1 MSPFKRSV
9 VPALAALV
17 AVGWVAWVPL
27 ALAQSS
33 NSVITGTVT
42 DAAGN
47 KPLPDVVVTATSP
60 NLQGERTVLTDATG
74 TYRLSQLPPGTYA
87 VRFEADGY
95 RLYTRG
101 DITLRLGYTVR
112 LNAQLLPES
121 LEATEEIAVV
131 ARPPTIDV
139 GSTRTGVSVGAE
151 MLNTLAVVRPGGKGG
166 AARSFEALAELA
178 PGASSDTYGVSL
190 NGTTS
195 PENGFLV
202 DGLSVGSPAVG
213 ILGTPLSVEFIQ
225 EVNVITGGFMPEYGR
240 STGGIVTVQ
249 TKSGS
254 NELHGSVFSNYTPGL
269 FEGTPQVVHS
279 QGSVIRTRQRLVNLG
294 DFGATLGGP
303 ILKDKLWFFAGVV
316 PSLTRRELSRSLN
329 RFRLDENGVEVRDAQ
344 GFLQTDPI
352 PNTTRSYFA
361 DLRTVQY
368 LGKLTYQATPDHSL
382 TLSVYGTPTG
392 SGGNNRFGYAVET
405 NALETDNIAGSYSA
419 FAHRYQQDSN
429 DVSLKLTSAFL
440 ERQLL
445 LDVTVGWHHMT
456 NGTFAADGSRLGSD
470 EGISGLPQFLMQR
483 NAPFHSITD
492 FEQIPDPSVCEPV
505 ARTNP
510 DGTTGTTL
518 PCRVNTYLLGGPGLL
533 ISGLLDRYQAN
544 AVATY
549 LATGLGHH
557 VIKAGADVELT
568 TNLDTRAYTG
578 GVIYNESASGTSF
591 QDFRAFGYLRGPD
604 ELVPQNAVV
613 SHTRALAVGGF
624 LQDSW
629 SILDKVTLNAG
640 LRYDAQTIYGTGG
653 NAAFYLPNQLS
664 PRVGLIYDFTQ
675 QGRSK
680 LYANYARYYQNAV
693 LAMFNS
699 QFSNVIR
706 YRTTRRRDATAT
718 APGCDPLRQQAPYT
732 ECRDEDN
739 IIPTTGPLDI
749 SRKYQQ
755 LFAINS
761 PVDSTLVPQSSDEF
775 VVGAEYE
782 VLANTRAGVSF
793 THRYMNDV
801 IEDMSRNEATNYFIG
816 NPGRGI
822 ASDFERARRDYD
834 AVSLQLT
841 RAFSEGW
848 LAQASYT
855 WSSLRGNYSGLFRPE
870 SGQLAPNVTSD
881 FDLVSLLENKD
892 GPLPLD
898 RTHRVQ
904 VYGSRQFDLTKT
916 LRLNLGLGYQGQSG
930 APINVQGAHYI
941 YGSGLTFILPRGSGG
956 TLPWVHT
963 VDGRLS
969 ADVKLMKDMVA
980 TLSVDVFNLFNFQ
993 AATRVDEIWTANTVD
1008 AVLKEGGA
1016 TFEDIENGK
1025 LLVRGTQTPAVKN
1038 PNFGNP
1044 IAYQPPRSVRFG
1056 MRVAF

>member
-1 MSPFKRSV
+1 MA
-9 VPALAALV
+9 PALAALV
-17 AVGWVAWVPL
+17 AVGWVAWAPL
-27 ALAQSS
+27 ALAQAS

-42 DAAGN
+42 DATSN
-47 KPLPDVVVTATSP
+47 KPRPDVVVTATSP
-60 NLQGERTVLTDATG
+60 NLQGEQTVITDATG
-74 TYRLSQLPPGTYA
+74 VYRLSQLPPGVYT
-87 VRFEADGY
+87 VRFEAEGY
-95 RLYTRG
+95 RPYTRG
-101 DITLRLGYTVR
+101 DISLRLGYTVR
-112 LNAQLLPES
+112 LNAQLLPET

-131 ARPPTIDV
+131 AKPPTIDV

-151 MLNTLAVVRPGGKGG
+151 MINNLAVVRPSGKGG
-166 AARSFEALAELA
+166 AARSFESLAELA
-178 PGASSDTYGVSL
+178 PGASADTYGVSL

-202 DGLSVGSPAVG
+202 DGLSVGNPAVG

-254 NELHGSVFSNYTPGL
+254 NEFHGSLFSNYTPGFL
-269 FEGTPQVVHS
+269 EGTPQVVRS
-279 QGSVIRTRQRLVNLG
+279 QGSVIRTSQRLVNLG
-294 DFGATLGGP
+294 DFGGTLGGP

-316 PSLTRRELSRSLN
+316 PSLTRRELSRGFN
-329 RFRLDENGVEVRDAQ
+329 RFRLDANGVELRDDD
-344 GFLQTDPI
+344 GFLQTEPI
-352 PNTTRSYFA
+352 PNTERSWLA

-368 LGKLTYQATPDHSL
+368 LGKLTYQVNPDHSL
-382 TLSVYGTPTG
+382 TLSAYGTPTS
-392 SGGNNRFGYAVET
+392 SGGNNRFGYALET
-405 NALETDNIAGSYSA
+405 NAVETDNLGGAYSA
-419 FAHRYQQDSN
+419 FAHRYQQDSQ

-456 NGTFAADGSRLGSD
+456 NGTLPADGSRIGSED
-470 EGISGLPQFLMQR
+470 GMAGTPQFLMQR
-483 NAPFHSITD
+483 NAPFHSLTD
-492 FEQIPDPSVCEPV
+492 FERIPDPSVCDPV

-533 ISGLLDRYQAN
+533 ITNSMDRYQAN
-544 AVATY
+544 AVATF
-549 LATGLGHH
+549 LATALGHH
-557 VIKAGADVELT
+557 VIKAGGDVELM
-568 TNLDTRAYTG
+568 TNLDTRAYSG
-578 GVIYNESASGTSF
+578 GVIYNEAANGASF

-604 ELVPQNAVV
+604 DLVPQNAVV
-613 SHTRALAVGGF
+613 SNTRALAVGGF

-653 NAAFYLPNQLS
+653 TAAFYLPNQLS

-706 YRTTRRRDATAT
+706 YRTNRRREATAT
-718 APGCDPLRQQAPYT
+718 APGCDPLNQQAPYR
-732 ECRDEDN
+732 ECRDENN
-739 IIPTTGPLDI
+739 IIPTAGPLDI

-761 PVDSTLVPQSSDEF
+761 PVDATLVPQSSDEF
-775 VVGAEYE
+775 VLGGEYE
-782 VLANTRAGVSF
+782 VLADTRVGLSY
-793 THRYMNDV
+793 TRRYMNDV

-822 ASDFERARRDYD
+822 ASDFDKARRDY
-834 AVSLQLT
+834 AALSLTLT

-848 LAQASYT
+848 MAQASYT
-855 WSSLRGNYSGLFRPE
+855 LSNLQGNYSGLYRPE

-881 FDLVSLLENKD
+881 FDLESLLENKD

-898 RTHRVQ
+898 RRHRVQ
-904 VYGSRQFDLTKT
+904 VYGSRQFELTKG
-916 LRLNLGLGYQGQSG
+916 LRLNLGLGYQGQAG
-930 APINVQGAHYI
+930 TPINVQGAHYI

-963 VDGRLS
+963 VDTRLS
-969 ADVKLMKDMVA
+969 ADVKLVRDMVA

-1008 AVLKEGGA
+1008 AVLGG
-1016 TFEDIENGK
+1016 TFADIENGK
-1025 LLVRGTQTPAVKN
+1025 LMQRGTNTPAVKN

>member
-1 MSPFKRSV
+1 MIQADTVALVELSQLRERWAERFSWD
-9 VPALAALV
+9 ALAATGLRVLGALIVGFLAYAVLVLVLRRVERAIGDPTPGVISAQEQRARTLLSLMRSVGLVLIILATIVMMLGALGVNVGPLLAGAGVIGV
-17 AVGWVAWVPL
+17 AVGFGSQTLVRD
-27 ALAQSS
+27 
-33 NSVITGTVT
+33 VITGIFLLLEDAVAVGDVVQLGGLSGVVEHLSIRAIKLRAQDGSVHIIPFSAVTTVT
-42 DAAGN
+42 N
-47 KPLPDVVVTATSP
+47 M
-60 NLQGERTVLTDATG
+60 
-74 TYRLSQLPPGTYA
+74 
-87 VRFEADGY
+87 
-95 RLYTRG
+95 TR
-101 DITLRLGYTVR
+101 
-112 LNAQLLPES
+112 
-121 LEATEEIAVV
+121 
-131 ARPPTIDV
+131 
-139 GSTRTGVSVGAE
+139 
-151 MLNTLAVVRPGGKGG
+151 
-166 AARSFEALAELA
+166 
-178 PGASSDTYGVSL
+178 
-190 NGTTS
+190 
-195 PENGFLV
+195 
-202 DGLSVGSPAVG
+202 
-213 ILGTPLSVEFIQ
+213 
-225 EVNVITGGFMPEYGR
+225 
-240 STGGIVTVQ
+240 
-249 TKSGS
+249 
-254 NELHGSVFSNYTPGL
+254 
-269 FEGTPQVVHS
+269 
-279 QGSVIRTRQRLVNLG
+279 
-294 DFGATLGGP
+294 DF
-303 ILKDKLWFFAGVV
+303 
-316 PSLTRRELSRSLN
+316 
-329 RFRLDENGVEVRDAQ
+329 
-344 GFLQTDPI
+344 
-352 PNTTRSYFA
+352 
-361 DLRTVQY
+361 
-368 LGKLTYQATPDHSL
+368 
-382 TLSVYGTPTG
+382 
-392 SGGNNRFGYAVET
+392 
-405 NALETDNIAGSYSA
+405 A
-419 FAHRYQQDSN
+419 FA
-429 DVSLKLTSAFL
+429 V
-440 ERQLL
+440 

-629 SILDKVTLNAG
+629 SIPDKVTLNAG

-904 VYGSRQFDLTKT
+904 VYGSHQFDLTKT

>member
-1 MSPFKRSV
+1 V

-17 AVGWVAWVPL
+17 AVGWVAWAPL
-27 ALAQSS
+27 ALAQAS

-60 NLQGERTVLTDATG
+60 NLQGERTALTDATG
-74 TYRLSQLPPGTYA
+74 VYRLSQLPPGVYS
-87 VRFEADGY
+87 VRFEAEGY
-95 RLYTRG
+95 RPYTRG

-112 LNAQLLPES
+112 LNAQLLPET

-131 ARPPTIDV
+131 AKPPTIDV

-151 MLNTLAVVRPGGKGG
+151 MLNNLAVVRPGGKGG
-166 AARSFEALAELA
+166 ASRSFESLAELA
-178 PGASSDTYGVSL
+178 PGASADTYGVSL

-202 DGLSVGSPAVG
+202 DGLSVGNPAVG

-254 NELHGSVFSNYTPGL
+254 NEFHGSIFSNYTPGL
-269 FEGTPQVVHS
+269 LEGTPQVVRS
-279 QGSVIRTRQRLVNLG
+279 QGSVIRTTQRLVNLG

-303 ILKDKLWFFAGVV
+303 ILQDKLWFFAGVV
-316 PSLTRRELSRSLN
+316 PSVTRREVSRNLN
-329 RFRLDENGVEVRDAQ
+329 RFRLDENGVELRDEQ

-352 PNTTRSYFA
+352 ANTTRSWFA

-368 LGKLTYQATPDHSL
+368 LGKLTYQVLPDHSL
-382 TLSVYGTPTG
+382 TLSVYGTPTS
-392 SGGNNRFGYAVET
+392 SGGNNRFGYAQET
-405 NALETDNIAGSYSA
+405 NALEVDNVAGSYSA

-440 ERQLL
+440 ERKLL

-456 NGTFAADGSRLGSD
+456 NGTFAADGTALGSED
-470 EGISGLPQFLMQR
+470 GMSGTPQFLMQR

-492 FEQIPDPSVCEPV
+492 FEQLPDPSVCDPV

-518 PCRVNTYLLGGPGLL
+518 PCRVSTYLLGGPGLL
-533 ISGLLDRYQAN
+533 IAGQLDRYQAN
-544 AVATY
+544 AVATF
-549 LATGLGHH
+549 LATALGHH
-557 VIKAGADVELT
+557 VIKAGGDVELMS
-568 TNLDTRAYTG
+568 NLDTRAYSG
-578 GVIYNESASGTSF
+578 GVLYNEAANGSSF

-604 ELVPQNAVV
+604 DLVPQNAVV
-613 SHTRALAVGGF
+613 SNTRALAVGGF

-699 QFSNVIR
+699 QFSNVLR
-706 YRTTRRRDATAT
+706 YRTNRQRAANPVTG
-718 APGCDPLRQQAPYT
+718 APGCDPLSQQAPYS
-732 ECRDEDN
+732 ECRDERN
-739 IIPTTGPLDI
+739 IISTAGPLDI

-761 PVDSTLVPQSSDEF
+761 PVDSELVPQSSDEF
-775 VVGAEYE
+775 VLGGEYE
-782 VLANTRAGVSF
+782 VLADTRVGLSF

-822 ASDFERARRDYD
+822 ASDFPRARRDYD
-834 AVSLQLT
+834 AVSLTLT
-841 RAFSEGW
+841 RSFSEGW
-848 LAQASYT
+848 LAHASYT
-855 WSSLRGNYSGLFRPE
+855 WSSLQGNYSGLYRPE

-904 VYGSRQFDLTKT
+904 VYGSREFRLNNS

-930 APINVQGAHYI
+930 TPSNVQGAHYI

-969 ADVKLMKDMVA
+969 ADVRLVRDVVG

-1008 AVLKEGGA
+1008 AVIDGS
-1016 TFEDIENGK
+1016 FEDIENGK
-1025 LLVRGTQTPAVKN
+1025 LLQRGTTTPAVKN